1 MNANEYHASRKF
13 AETSSFG
20 RIAYVE
26 RGAGPAA
33 LFIHGFPLNGFQWRD
48 VADDLQNDRRC
59 LMPDLM
65 GQGHTQATSGAD
77 RSFAAQ
83 ARMLAGFLD
92 SVKADSVDLI
102 GNDTGA
108 GISQMFATLYPARV
122 RTWTL
127 TNCEVHNLRPN
138 PMLEQLLDAFE
149 SGVALAGLKMML
161 ADITVARQQF
171 ASAYENPA
179 SITEESVKT
188 YLEPLLNGESQAKT
202 GYGWRANREQLVSIA
217 PKLNANKIPVQVV
230 WAEADTAFDREASIG
245 WLRENLG
252 GLKMTTL
259 VPRAK
264 LFFPEE
270 HPKLVSVLLREFWK
284 YAA

>member
-1 MNANEYHASRKF
+1 MNAAEFHVRRKF
-13 AETSSFG
+13 AETSFG
-20 RIAYVE
+20 KIAWVE

-48 VADDLQNDRRC
+48 IADDLQDDRRC

-65 GQGHTQATSGAD
+65 GQGHTEAAAGAD
-77 RSFAAQ
+77 RSFAGQ
-83 ARMLAGFLD
+83 ARMLAAFLD
-92 SVKADSVDLI
+92 SVKAESVDLI

-108 GISQMFATLYPARV
+108 GISQMFATMYPARV
-122 RTWTL
+122 RSWTL
-127 TNCEVHNLRPN
+127 TNCEVHNLWPN

-149 SGVALAGLKMML
+149 SGMALDGLKMML
-161 ADITVARQQF
+161 GDINIARQQF

-188 YLEPLLNGESQAKT
+188 YLEPLLKADLQAKS

-217 PKLNANKIPVQVV
+217 PKLRANKIPVQVV
-230 WAEADTAFDREASIG
+230 WAEADTAFDRDASIN

-252 GLKMTTL
+252 GLKKVTL

-270 HPKLVSVLLREFWK
+270 HPKLMSVMLREFWRSQS
-284 YAA
+284 

>member
-1 MNANEYHASRKF
+1 MNAQEFHANRKF
-13 AETSSFG
+13 AETSFG
-20 RIAYVE
+20 KIAWVE

-48 VADDLQNDRRC
+48 IADDLQNDRRC

-65 GQGHTQATSGAD
+65 GQGYTEAAVGTD
-77 RSFAAQ
+77 RSFAGQ
-83 ARMLAGFLD
+83 ARMLAAFLD
-92 SVKADSVDLI
+92 TVKADTVDLI

-108 GISQMFATLYPARV
+108 GISQMLATMYPARV

-127 TNCEVHNLRPN
+127 TNCEVHNLWPN
-138 PMLEQLLDAFE
+138 PMLEQLLDGFE
-149 SGVALAGLKMML
+149 SGMALAGLKMMV
-161 ADITVARQQF
+161 ADINIARQQF

-179 SITEESVKT
+179 AITEATVKT
-188 YLEPLLNGESQAKT
+188 YLEPLLHGDSQAKT

-217 PKLNANKIPVQVV
+217 PKLNANKIPVQAV
-230 WAEADTAFDREASIG
+230 WAEADTAFDRDASLK

-252 GLKMTTL
+252 GLKKITP

-270 HPKLVSVLLREFWK
+270 HPKLVSVMLREFWK
-284 YAA
+284 SAA

>member
-1 MNANEYHASRKF
+1 MNATEFHANRKF
-13 AETSSFG
+13 AETSFG
-20 RIAYVE
+20 KIAYVE
-26 RGAGPAA
+26 RGVGPAA

-48 VADDLQNDRRC
+48 IADDLQNDRRC

-65 GQGHTQATSGAD
+65 GQGHTVSSTGAD
-77 RSFAAQ
+77 RSFAGQ
-83 ARMLAGFLD
+83 TQMLAAFLD
-92 SVKADSVDLI
+92 AVHADTVDLI

-108 GISQMFATLYPARV
+108 GISQMFATMYPNRV

-127 TNCEVHNLRPN
+127 TNCEVHNLWPN

-149 SGVALAGLKMML
+149 SGAAAAGLKMML
-161 ADITVARQQF
+161 ADLSIARQQF

-188 YLEPLLNGESQAKT
+188 YLAPLLEGDASAKN
-202 GYGWRANREQLVSIA
+202 GYGWRGNREQLVSIA
-217 PKLNANKIPVQVV
+217 PKLAANKIPVQVV
-230 WAEADTAFDREASIG
+230 WAEADTAFDRDASLK

-252 GLKMTTL
+252 GLKKITL

-270 HPKLVSVLLREFWK
+270 HPKLMSVMIREFRPS
-284 YAA
+284 AG

>member
-1 MNANEYHASRKF
+1 VRRKF
-13 AETSSFG
+13 AETSFG
-20 RIAYVE
+20 KIAWVE

-48 VADDLQNDRRC
+48 IADDLQDDRRC

-65 GQGHTQATSGAD
+65 GQGHTEAAAGAD
-77 RSFAAQ
+77 RSFAGQ
-83 ARMLAGFLD
+83 ARMLAAFLD
-92 SVKADSVDLI
+92 SVKAESVDLI

-108 GISQMFATLYPARV
+108 GISQMFATMYPARV
-122 RTWTL
+122 RSWTL
-127 TNCEVHNLRPN
+127 TNCEVHNLWPN

-149 SGVALAGLKMML
+149 SGMALDGLKMML
-161 ADITVARQQF
+161 GDINIARQQF

-188 YLEPLLNGESQAKT
+188 YLEPLLKADLQAKS

-217 PKLNANKIPVQVV
+217 PKLRANKIPVQVV
-230 WAEADTAFDREASIG
+230 WAEADTAFDRDASIN

-252 GLKMTTL
+252 GLKKVTL

-270 HPKLVSVLLREFWK
+270 HPKLMSVMLREFWRSQS
-284 YAA
+284 

>member
-1 MNANEYHASRKF
+1 MNATEFHANRKF
-13 AETSSFG
+13 ADTSFG
-20 RIAYVE
+20 KIAYVE
-26 RGAGPAA
+26 RGSGPAA

-48 VADDLQNDRRC
+48 IADDLQSERRC

-65 GQGHTQATSGAD
+65 GQGHTRAALGAD
-77 RSFAAQ
+77 RSFAGQ
-83 ARMLAGFLD
+83 ARMLAEFLD
-92 SVKADSVDLI
+92 RVNANAVDLI

-108 GISQMFATLYPARV
+108 GISQMFATMYPARV

-127 TNCEVHNLRPN
+127 TNCEVHNLWPN

-149 SGVALAGLKMML
+149 SGAALAGLKMIL
-161 ADITVARQQF
+161 GDINIARQQF

-179 SITEESVKT
+179 SLTEESVKT
-188 YLEPLLNGESQAKT
+188 YLEPLLEGDSQAKT

-217 PKLNANKIPVQVV
+217 PKLKANKIPVQVV
-230 WAEADTAFDREASIG
+230 WAEADTAFDRDASLN

-252 GLKMTTL
+252 SLKKITL

-270 HPKLVSVLLREFWK
+270 HPKMVSVMLRESWTS
-284 YAA
+284 AAN